1 MDSTFFLIRYKPKK
15 FEVYKNTYTMSSA
28 LPIFATLTPQSQP
41 TTVKSKINIA
51 IDGYS
56 SCGKSTM
63 AKAIA
68 RELNYVYIDTGA
80 MYRAMTLYAL
90 QYGYVRNDGSVDEE
104 ELVRALDLVLINFKY
119 DSEAAQYETYL
130 NGVNV
135 EREIRSLQVSNH
147 VSPVSNVKAVRQ
159 KLVKLQKRMSEPKGV
174 VMDGRDIGT
183 VVLPD
188 AELKFFM
195 TADNKVR
202 AQRRYDELKSYGVE
216 TSLEDVLRNVNARD
230 EYDSNRSNDPL
241 RRADDA
247 IVIDNTHLTI
257 DEQFNFVI
265 GHVMKKLVAFEGV
278 V

>member
-1 MDSTFFLIRYKPKK
+1 MP
-15 FEVYKNTYTMSSA
+15 
-28 LPIFATLTPQSQP
+28 
-41 TTVKSKINIA
+41 VKSKINIA

-68 RELNYVYIDTGA
+68 REMNYVYVDTGA

-90 QYGYVRNDGSVDEE
+90 QHGYIKADGSISEE
-104 ELVRALDLVLINFKY
+104 ELVQALDLVLINFRFNT
-119 DSEAAQYETYL
+119 DTGQYETFL
-130 NGVNV
+130 NGQIV

-147 VSPVSNVKAVRQ
+147 VSPISNIKEVRQ
-159 KLVKLQKRMSEPKGV
+159 KLVRLQKRMAESKGV

-202 AQRRYDELKSYGVE
+202 AQRRYEELKSLGVE
-216 TSLEDVLRNVNARD
+216 TSIEDVLRNVNTRD
-230 EYDSNRSNDPL
+230 AYDSTRSNDPL
-241 RRADDA
+241 RTAADA
-247 IVIDNTHLTI
+247 IVIDNTNVTI
-257 DEQFNFVI
+257 DEQFNFVMGHIVKKI
-265 GHVMKKLVAFEGV
+265 GEVEGV